1 MKKLLLALLIG
12 SCSFYLPTSFAAAQP
27 FHTGYVDNA
36 AFYNVSPTVGHE
48 WMKKARANGTGF
60 VRLNV
65 YWDTI
70 APSVRPENFDPT
82 DPADPAYDW
91 GLLDQALKSARA
103 NRLTP
108 MLMAFLAPS
117 WAEGP
122 NRHPDARMGTWKP
135 DPAEFAK
142 FGKALARR
150 YNGTFPDPTSP
161 GSTLP
166 KVRYFQG
173 WNEPNLSLYLNPQA
187 SNGKLTSPEIFR
199 QLQNRFYSAVKSV
212 APRARVLAGGMAPIG
227 RPNNVVIAPLR
238 FIRRLTCMKPNGK
251 PQPGCHGFVR
261 ADIWDAHPFTS
272 GGPSHEGPGKDDVSL
287 GDLPELREAL
297 SHADRFN
304 RIRGVNRRTA
314 LWATEFSWDTKPPDP
329 GGLPMWLAKRWVSEA
344 MFKMW
349 SSGVSVFTWL
359 SIVDAPNGTEQIP
372 WGDGAQSGFYFYTK
386 NPFKARA
393 KPSLQAFRF
402 PFVAFKRRQGVY
414 VWGRTPTSRSGRVV
428 IRVNRGRGWWTLKS
442 LKADRFGIFRALV
455 RTNVKRGRVRAVYRR
470 ENSIPF
476 SLKRVPD
483 RYVRPFGG

>member
-166 KVRYFQG
+166 KVRYFQYG
-173 WNEPNLSLYLNPQA
+173 FPQ
-187 SNGKLTSPEIFR
+187 L
-199 QLQNRFYSAVKSV
+199 V
-212 APRARVLAGGMAPIG
+212 APHNTKVLEIIFMKSLFNKTSFRNFEDGYIYGIANIIG
-227 RPNNVVIAPLR
+227 RNS
-238 FIRRLTCMKPNGK
+238 C
-251 PQPGCHGFVR
+251 
-261 ADIWDAHPFTS
+261 
-272 GGPSHEGPGKDDVSL
+272 
-287 GDLPELREAL
+287 
-297 SHADRFN
+297 
-304 RIRGVNRRTA
+304 GV
-314 LWATEFSWDTKPPDP
+314 K
-329 GGLPMWLAKRWVSEA
+329 G
-344 MFKMW
+344 
-349 SSGVSVFTWL
+349 
-359 SIVDAPNGTEQIP
+359 
-372 WGDGAQSGFYFYTK
+372 
-386 NPFKARA
+386 
-393 KPSLQAFRF
+393 
-402 PFVAFKRRQGVY
+402 
-414 VWGRTPTSRSGRVV
+414 
-428 IRVNRGRGWWTLKS
+428 
-442 LKADRFGIFRALV
+442 
-455 RTNVKRGRVRAVYRR
+455 
-470 ENSIPF
+470 
-476 SLKRVPD
+476 
-483 RYVRPFGG
+483 